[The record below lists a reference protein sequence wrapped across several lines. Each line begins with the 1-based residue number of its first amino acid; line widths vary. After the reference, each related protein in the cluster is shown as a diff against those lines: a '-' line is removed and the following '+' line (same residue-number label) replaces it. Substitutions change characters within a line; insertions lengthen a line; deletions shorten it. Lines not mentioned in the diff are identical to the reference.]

1 MVACPEKGFFMAN
14 LEPLTITAIM
24 FFSML
29 VLMSMGA
36 PLAWALMISGMG
48 SAYVMFGPGGLD
60 LLLASAFGAMDNF
73 LLVSLPLFIFMGL
86 VLERSGITDNLF
98 EMIHKL
104 MGGLPGGLGVG
115 TVLICALIAAMAGVS
130 GAATVSLGIIALPA
144 MLKRGYHKRL
154 VTGTIMAGGA
164 LGFLIPPSV
173 LMIVYAFLARES
185 VGKLFAAGLMPGIM
199 LAVIYMIYILV
210 RCRIDPSLGP
220 PAPVE
225 ERFTLKEK
233 LASLRHLIA
242 PGLLVF
248 TVLGCIIGGITSPSE
263 ASAVGAGGALLIA
276 GLRGNV
282 NWPLLRYVMLNTTK
296 ITGMLLWITIAA
308 VFFSKIYMGLGA
320 GMILSEMIEDYSLS
334 PYTVIIFMLMSFFIL
349 GMFLDDF
356 AILFI
361 TIPLY
366 VPIVNE
372 LGFDTTWFAVL
383 FILSMQSAYLTPP
396 FGYNLFY
403 MRSVAPKEITI
414 NDIYRSALPFV
425 ALQILGL
432 ALIVAFPAIALWL
445 PETLF

>member
-1 MVACPEKGFFMAN
+1 MAEF
-14 LEPLTITAIM
+14 EPLTITAIM

-29 VLMSMGA
+29 VLMAMGA

-48 SAYVMFGPGGLD
+48 SAYVMFGTGGLD
-60 LLLASAFGAMDNF
+60 LLLASAYSAMDNF
-73 LLVSLPLFIFMGL
+73 LLVALPMFIFMGL
-86 VLERSGITDNLF
+86 VLERSGITDDLF

-104 MGGLPGGLGVG
+104 MGSLPGGLGVG

-185 VGKLFAAGLMPGIM
+185 VGKLFAAGLMPGLM
-199 LAVIYMIYILV
+199 LAAIYMVYILI
-210 RCRIDPSLGP
+210 RCRLNPSLGP
-220 PAPVE
+220 PAPKE

-242 PGLLVF
+242 PGILVF

-276 GLRGNV
+276 GLRGKV
-282 NWPLLRYVMLNTTK
+282 NWGLLRYVMLSTTR
-296 ITGMLLWITIAA
+296 ITGMLLWIAIAA

-320 GMILSEMIEDYSLS
+320 GMILSEMIEDYSLA
-334 PYTVIIFMLMSFFIL
+334 PYTVIIFMLMSFFVL

-414 NDIYRSALPFV
+414 TDIYRSALPFV
-425 ALQILGL
+425 ALQVLGL
-432 ALIVAFPAIALWL
+432 ALIVAFPSIALWL

>member
-185 VGKLFAAGLMPGIM
+185 VGKLFAAGLMPGMM